1 MHNEKLYNYKYGKL
15 FDLNFSHFFA
25 IATFLAIR
33 AKVNNSNK
41 SFFLILNN
49 GIEKSVQWTGKI

>member
-41 SFFLILNN
+41 SFF
-49 GIEKSVQWTGKI
+49 